1 MPQLRT
7 STHLLRRG
15 LSKAGPLLSLTVQIC
30 LLKICKKAR
39 SCSFFVF
46 ILSIIFSFQWFSWS
60 WLFTVIPEDKD
71 HFRSGRGWTRAV
83 SLEQAPKVRPL
94 IRKHFTNEGISLMH
108 ENTPAA
114 AVLSSNQGFL
124 SYKETANA
132 SPGAGNWAPHHPSFA
147 GCFRMIR
154 ACTFPLT
161 KEAERRWF
169 HRWMRHDLKALL
181 VSTQHFE
188 CSVPMEKLPLQHQG
202 ACDCWMAGKGSGDCG
217 GCENLKN
224 CYTMARVCAETK

>member
-1 MPQLRT
+1 M
-7 STHLLRRG
+7 
-15 LSKAGPLLSLTVQIC
+15 
-30 LLKICKKAR
+30 
-39 SCSFFVF
+39 
-46 ILSIIFSFQWFSWS
+46 
-60 WLFTVIPEDKD
+60 IPEDKD
-71 HFRSGRGWTRAV
+71 HFRSGRSWTRV
-83 SLEQAPKVRPL
+83 ISLEQVPKVRPF
-94 IRKHFTNEGISLMH
+94 IRKDFTNEGTSLMH

-124 SYKETANA
+124 SYKEAANA

-181 VSTQHFE
+181 VSTRHLKF
-188 CSVPMEKLPLQHQG
+188 SVLMEKLPLQHQG
-202 ACDCWMAGKGSGDCG
+202 VCECCNGRRGESGDCG
-217 GCENLKN
+217 GCENFKN
-224 CYTMARVCAETK
+224 C